1 MVLSGLPRARIL
13 IAVGSS
19 SGSGKDEERVVDI
32 NGHCVIG
39 RATDVDFR
47 ITEPSVSRHHVRLS
61 VVMEKEGK
69 RLQIADL
76 ESANGTYV
84 NGQRIAAARTLSV
97 GDTVELGT
105 TRLRLRQIL

>member
-1 MVLSGLPRARIL
+1 MVLSGLRRARAL
-13 IAVGSS
+13 IAVASS
-19 SGSGKDEERVVDI
+19 SGEDEERVVDI

-39 RATDVDFR
+39 RAADVDFR
-47 ITEPSVSRHHVRLS
+47 ITEPSVSRHHARLS